1 MIRHHPSEA
10 TLLAHAAGT
19 LPPLHAHVLAVHL
32 AQCPACRAALRQDLE
47 VDGALL
53 QDLPPE
59 PLREDALRRTL
70 ARLDD
75 RAAKPEPEVKAPAT
89 SLAELAHGR
98 WFPVSPG
105 VRILSLVRRDA
116 TRTRLDLIRVA
127 PRTALPQHDH
137 TGPEIA
143 CILAGAYRD
152 ETGEYHPGD
161 IAEGEPGLDHAPTT
175 LDGEECI
182 CLIATTGHL
191 RAQSRLVRLIQPLFG
206 I

>member
-1 MIRHHPSEA
+1 MIRHHPSPA
-10 TLLAHAAGT
+10 TLFGHAAGT

-32 AQCPACRAALRQDLE
+32 AQCPACRATLREDIE

-59 PLREDALRRTL
+59 PLRDGALRRTL

-75 RAAKPEPEVKAPAT
+75 PATLRGPEVTPAAT
-89 SLAELAHGR
+89 TLADLAQGR

-105 VRILSLVRRDA
+105 VRILSLARRDE
-116 TRTRLDLIRVA
+116 TGTRLDLIRVA
-127 PRTALPQHDH
+127 PGTALPQHDH

-182 CLIATTGHL
+182 CLIATTGYL